1 MGLPHPQSEAGGAAR
16 IPLPLD
22 ISAVYLC
29 FTNPKDKIP
38 TCQPHLFLREKKK
51 TFFSLFVDLGQMSFL
66 PWQK

>member
-1 MGLPHPQSEAGGAAR
+1 MGLPHPQSEAGVAAR